1 MSRKR
6 LIRGNFVHLQQLS
19 RPIIYGMGSPDR
31 ENKGH
36 QQDVKTPGPILLG
49 LGANLPSPTHGSPIE
64 TLESA
69 LRRLQAM
76 GLEVGA
82 RSRWWE
88 SAPIPVSDQPW
99 YVNGV
104 VELATEREP
113 EPLLA
118 LLHEVEAEFGR
129 VRSYP
134 NAPRVLDLDL
144 LAYGTL
150 IRRGPKPPLLPH
162 PRLAER
168 AFVLLPL
175 REIKPD
181 WRHPLSGRSLD
192 EMITA
197 LPTGQIVRPLP

>member
-1 MSRKR
+1 
-6 LIRGNFVHLQQLS
+6 
-19 RPIIYGMGSPDR
+19 MGSPGK

-36 QQDVKTPGPILLG
+36 QQDVKSPGPILLG
-49 LGANLPSPTHGSPIE
+49 LGANLSSPTHGSPVA
-64 TLESA
+64 TLEAA
-69 LRRLQAM
+69 LRRLEAM
-76 GLEVGA
+76 GLVIVA

-104 VELATEREP
+104 VKVATDRQP

-118 LLHEVEAEFGR
+118 LLHEVEGEFGR

-144 LAYGTL
+144 LAYEAVV
-150 IRRGPKPPLLPH
+150 RQGPKPPLLPH

-175 REIKPD
+175 REVEPG
-181 WRHPLSGRSLD
+181 WRHPVSGRSLS
-192 EMITA
+192 EMIRA
-197 LPTGQIVRPLP
+197 LPSGQIVRPLP